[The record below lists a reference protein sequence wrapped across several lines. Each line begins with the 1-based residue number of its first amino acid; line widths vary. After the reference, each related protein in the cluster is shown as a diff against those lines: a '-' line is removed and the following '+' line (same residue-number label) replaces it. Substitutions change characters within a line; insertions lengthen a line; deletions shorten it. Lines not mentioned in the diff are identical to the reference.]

1 MKYIFYQIIS
11 MPCETDL
18 EKAKREFSFLGKPEV
33 YDKIYAF
40 SGFKI
45 NNIYN
50 DKIFLEQFNQNIHF
64 KVDIHVIECAFIASS
79 YEFDVDELEVDAIAS

>member
-1 MKYIFYQIIS
+1 MKYIFYSITS

-18 EKAKREFSFLGKPEV
+18 DKAKREFSFLGTPEV
-33 YDKIYAF
+33 YDHIYSF

-50 DKIFLEQFNQNIHF
+50 DKIFLEHFSKNISF
-64 KVDIHVIECAFIASS
+64 KVDLFVLKCAVIILK
-79 YEFDVDELEVDAIAS
+79 YQFDADSTPINQ

>member
-1 MKYIFYQIIS
+1 

-18 EKAKREFSFLGKPEV
+18 EKAQREFSFLGKPEV
-33 YDKIYAF
+33 YDKIYTF

-50 DKIFLEQFNQNIHF
+50 DKIFLEHFSKNISF
-64 KVDIHVIECAFIASS
+64 KVDLFVLKCVSKHWNKYSENILIVREIEYLKREYKNAS
-79 YEFDVDELEVDAIAS
+79 EN